1 MSLALKSGSRV
12 VTLTLHMGNFTHKE
26 QEVGIDYKTS
36 KPIPMTYF
44 LSQGFTSEW
53 FFNGATKEEEQVF
66 RLYSLTWNI
75 SLCLQHFT
83 LSSLID
89 SATTVDLASLMSQSL
104 SGSPNQIN
112 NPLIHSNLISFVLLM
127 NSSYTQIIIEEL
139 NKSQWFPHIKSIGKQ
154 NYQRLLAEE
163 LQEHIICWDQTRWKS
178 YHSLRPLVP
187 SESQGRH
194 FWIDGHFM
202 QGYNVLSN
210 T

>member
-12 VTLTLHMGNFTHKE
+12 VTLTLHMGIFTHKE

-36 KPIPMTYF
+36 NP
-44 LSQGFTSEW
+44 SQWRTS
-53 FFNGATKEEEQVF
+53 FRKALPLNGSLMVPLKRKQVF
-66 RLYSLTWNI
+66 RLYSLSWSI

-154 NYQRLLAEE
+154 NYQRHE
-163 LQEHIICWDQTRWKS
+163 
-178 YHSLRPLVP
+178 
-187 SESQGRH
+187 
-194 FWIDGHFM
+194 
-202 QGYNVLSN
+202 
-210 T
+210 